1 MYIETSQCIFRD
13 TRARAWR
20 GQYDLTRM
28 VRTVRLEG
36 CPILQGLH
44 RRASSPQDKHPRLQQ
59 PARPIRLWS
68 SLLILVYRLIFITI
82 LCANT
87 ANHMRNVA
95 SLYQVYHLS
104 GSSVQLGLAG
114 FFQAF
119 PFIIFG
125 LFGGVLAD
133 TLNRKKLIAITHTLN
148 ILPGVALG
156 ILTLSGAIQVW
167 HVNVLNLLASSL
179 QVLGGP
185 SRQAIIPGL
194 VPQSHLLNAVTMAVL
209 MMQGTQL
216 TAPVIAGFLIDFL
229 GVQASYFTDAGLL
242 LPSVIAALF
251 IRASGQPQGER
262 RQISWRS
269 LIEGFEFLWH
279 TRIILSLFLLDF
291 FAVLFGFFRP
301 ILPIFADVVF
311 KVGARGLG
319 MLYAAPA
326 IGALIGSTVVLTA
339 GNIERK
345 GAMSIIATLM
355 FALSLGFL
363 GMARW
368 FWIGLLALAVLGISD
383 AISVAIRRTVVQILA
398 PDDMRGR
405 ATSFLTVFAQTTNG
419 LGAVIAGAGAALLG
433 APNAALVGCLLCT
446 LTVIGTCWAIP
457 QLWNYRSD

>member
-1 MYIETSQCIFRD
+1 M
-13 TRARAWR
+13 
-20 GQYDLTRM
+20 
-28 VRTVRLEG
+28 
-36 CPILQGLH
+36 
-44 RRASSPQDKHPRLQQ
+44 SSPQDNLP
-59 PARPIRLWS
+59 PTAPYSAPVIRPWS
-68 SLLILVYRLIFITI
+68 SLLIRDYRLIFITI

-133 TLNRKKLIAITHTLN
+133 TLNRKKLIVITHSFN
-148 ILPGVALG
+148 VLPGVALG
-156 ILTLSGAIQVW
+156 ALTLTGYIQVW
-167 HVNVLNLLASSL
+167 HINALNVVASSL

-194 VPQSHLLNAVTMAVL
+194 VPQSYMLNAVTMATL

-216 TAPVIAGFLIDFL
+216 TAPVIAGFLIDFF
-229 GVQASYFTDAGLL
+229 GVQASYFADAALL
-242 LPSVIAALF
+242 VPSVISTLL
-251 IRASGQPQGER
+251 IRASGRPQGKR

-301 ILPIFADVVF
+301 ILPIFADTIYN
-311 KVGARGLG
+311 VGARGLG

-326 IGALIGSTVVLTA
+326 IGALVGSAMILAA
-339 GNIERK
+339 GDIKRK
-345 GAMSIIATLM
+345 GALSILATLA

-363 GMARW
+363 GLSQW
-368 FWIGLLALAVLGISD
+368 FWLGLIALGFLGISD
-383 AISVAIRRTVVQILA
+383 AISVAMRRTVVQLLA
-398 PDDMRGR
+398 PDNMRGR
-405 ATSFLTVFAQTTNG
+405 ATSFLTVFAQTTNAT
-419 LGAVIAGAGAALLG
+419 GAVIAGAGAALLG
-433 APNAALVGCLLCT
+433 APNAALVGSVLCT
-446 LTVIGTCWAIP
+446 LTIIGTCWAIP
-457 QLWNYRSD
+457 QLWHYRSDSA

>member
-1 MYIETSQCIFRD
+1 
-13 TRARAWR
+13 
-20 GQYDLTRM
+20 
-28 VRTVRLEG
+28 
-36 CPILQGLH
+36 
-44 RRASSPQDKHPRLQQ
+44 
-59 PARPIRLWS
+59 
-68 SLLILVYRLIFITI
+68 
-82 LCANT
+82 
-87 ANHMRNVA
+87 MRNVA

-242 LPSVIAALF
+242 LPSVIAALL

-326 IGALIGSTVVLTA
+326 IGALIGSTVVLTV

-368 FWIGLLALAVLGISD
+368 FWIGLLALAGLGISD

>member
-1 MYIETSQCIFRD
+1 
-13 TRARAWR
+13 
-20 GQYDLTRM
+20 
-28 VRTVRLEG
+28 V
-36 CPILQGLH
+36 
-44 RRASSPQDKHPRLQQ
+44 SSPQDNLP
-59 PARPIRLWS
+59 PTAPYSAPVIRPWS
-68 SLLILVYRLIFITI
+68 SLLIRDYRLIFITI

-133 TLNRKKLIAITHTLN
+133 TLNRKKLIVITHSFN
-148 ILPGVALG
+148 VLPGVALG
-156 ILTLSGAIQVW
+156 ALTLTGYIQVW
-167 HVNVLNLLASSL
+167 HINALNVVASSL

-194 VPQSHLLNAVTMAVL
+194 VPQSYMLNAVTMATL

-216 TAPVIAGFLIDFL
+216 TAPVIAGFLIDFF
-229 GVQASYFTDAGLL
+229 GVQASYFADAALL
-242 LPSVIAALF
+242 VPSVITTLL
-251 IRASGQPQGER
+251 IRASGRPQGKH

-301 ILPIFADVVF
+301 ILPIFADTIYN
-311 KVGARGLG
+311 VGARGLG

-326 IGALIGSTVVLTA
+326 IGALVGSAMILAA
-339 GNIERK
+339 GDIKRK
-345 GAMSIIATLM
+345 GALSILATLA

-363 GMARW
+363 GLSQW
-368 FWIGLLALAVLGISD
+368 FWLGLIALGFLGISD
-383 AISVAIRRTVVQILA
+383 AISVAMRRTVVQLLA
-398 PDDMRGR
+398 PDNMRGR
-405 ATSFLTVFAQTTNG
+405 ATSFLTVFAQTTNAT
-419 LGAVIAGAGAALLG
+419 GAVIAGAGAALLG
-433 APNAALVGCLLCT
+433 APNAALVGSVLCT
-446 LTVIGTCWAIP
+446 LTIIGTCWAIP
-457 QLWNYRSD
+457 QLWHYRSDSA

>member
-1 MYIETSQCIFRD
+1 M
-13 TRARAWR
+13 
-20 GQYDLTRM
+20 
-28 VRTVRLEG
+28 
-36 CPILQGLH
+36 
-44 RRASSPQDKHPRLQQ
+44 SSPQDNPPPIAPHSAPII
-59 PARPIRLWS
+59 RPWS
-68 SLLILVYRLIFITI
+68 SLLIRDYRLIFITI

-133 TLNRKKLIAITHTLN
+133 TLNRKKLIVITHSLN
-148 ILPGVALG
+148 VLPGLALG
-156 ILTLSGAIQVW
+156 ALTLSGDIQVW
-167 HVNVLNLLASSL
+167 HINVLNIVASSL

-194 VPQSHLLNAVTMAVL
+194 VPQSYMLNAVTMATL

-216 TAPVIAGFLIDFL
+216 TAPVIAGFLIDFF
-229 GVQASYFTDAGLL
+229 GVQASYFADAALL
-242 LPSVIAALF
+242 VPSVISTLL
-251 IRASGQPQGER
+251 IRASGRPQGKR

-301 ILPIFADVVF
+301 ILPIFADTIYN
-311 KVGARGLG
+311 VGARGLG

-326 IGALIGSTVVLTA
+326 IGALIGSGMVLAA
-339 GNIERK
+339 GDIKRK
-345 GAMSIIATLM
+345 GALSILATLA

-363 GMARW
+363 GLSQW
-368 FWIGLLALAVLGISD
+368 FWLGLIALGFLGISD
-383 AISVAIRRTVVQILA
+383 AISVAMRRTVVQLLA
-398 PDDMRGR
+398 PDNMRGR
-405 ATSFLTVFAQTTNG
+405 ATSFLTVFAQTTNAT
-419 LGAVIAGAGAALLG
+419 GAVIAGAGAALLG
-433 APNAALVGCLLCT
+433 APNAALVGSVFCT
-446 LTVIGTCWAIP
+446 LTIIGTCWAIP
-457 QLWNYRSD
+457 QLWHYRSNSA

>member
-1 MYIETSQCIFRD
+1 
-13 TRARAWR
+13 
-20 GQYDLTRM
+20 
-28 VRTVRLEG
+28 
-36 CPILQGLH
+36 
-44 RRASSPQDKHPRLQQ
+44 
-59 PARPIRLWS
+59 
-68 SLLILVYRLIFITI
+68 
-82 LCANT
+82 
-87 ANHMRNVA
+87 MRNVA

-167 HVNVLNLLASSL
+167 HVNVLNVVASSL

-242 LPSVIAALF
+242 LPSVIAALL

-355 FALSLGFL
+355 FALSLGLL

-368 FWIGLLALAVLGISD
+368 FWIGLLALALLGISD